1 MSNPNTFQDVH
12 RYDGKISHFISTRF
26 DHDYK
31 KKVFDKFLNSDEIKQ
46 QSHMISAFKLI
57 TDNIGSQNIYDP
69 TNKYYADDILI
80 EILELLEKNKE
91 INVEFI
97 MMLLFEQMTDM
108 MNLGRCVQGIAHRI
122 LQIFNAIKFPET
134 VLQLYP
140 EFIGDTIELDYK
152 ILIL

>member
-26 DHDYK
+26 DNDYK
-31 KKVFDKFLNSDEIKQ
+31 MKVFDKFLSSEEIKQ
-46 QSHMISAFKLI
+46 QSHMIPAFKMI
-57 TDNIGSQNIYDP
+57 TDNIGAQSIYDP

-91 INVEFI
+91 IDAGFI
-97 MMLLFEQMTDM
+97 IMLLFEQMNDM
-108 MNLGRCVQGIAHRI
+108 MNLGPCSAGKCHR
-122 LQIFNAIKFPET
+122 LYQIYNAIKFT
-134 VLQLYP
+134 GTLIQFYP
-140 EFIGDTIELDYK
+140 EFIGDTIELEYK